1 MDESRLRSVRSDVEA
16 HVELPAFAV
25 VTERGRRIR
34 RRRAVITSAA
44 AAVAVAVVTLGAT
57 RAFDRDRTQGPV
69 QQPAPTIDR
78 KGAMAVLSDPDALVD
93 PDASKVDG
101 AGDLLAAVTVPGGS
115 DACGAPDSTAMRWSG
130 VDGHSRSW
138 LEQRRPVV
146 PLVDGFVLGSVPT
159 ACRVGAAAET
169 RAYLVD
175 GSGRAHGIAWEDG
188 AEAVCADQP
197 ADPRCRFDVA
207 LARGSLDE
215 GVRLPRGTE
224 PVATGPAE
232 VRWARSTDGRRLS
245 WSTDGKSW
253 RSRTT
258 SLPGGSIVSAT
269 AAGSWGVIA
278 GNTLVEYTSDAGVTW
293 HSRDLSVALRSVR
306 IADVD
311 WTVTGSGVLLGV
323 TQLVGRGDVLFR
335 STDSSWTRFVE
346 IDLHTSFGLVR
357 PLVQGDAVYVVDEER
372 WAVSLDDGATWR
384 RTPALPRSP

>member
-1 MDESRLRSVRSDVEA
+1 MDESRLRSVRSEVEA
-16 HVELPAFAV
+16 HVELPDFALV
-25 VTERGRRIR
+25 LERGRTIR
-34 RRRAVITSAA
+34 RRRAVIAG
-44 AAVAVAVVTLGAT
+44 AAVAVAVGVVTVGVT
-57 RAFDRDRTQGPV
+57 QTFDRDRTQGPV

-78 KGAMAVLSDPDALVD
+78 KAAAAVLSNPGAQVD

-101 AGDLLAAVTVPGGS
+101 AGDLLAVVTLPGGS
-115 DACGAPDSTAMRWSG
+115 DACGAPGGTAVRWSD
-130 VDGHSRSW
+130 VDGSSRSW

-146 PLVDGFVLGSVPT
+146 PLVDGFVLGSVPPE
-159 ACRVGAAAET
+159 CRTGATAET

-175 GSGRAHGIAWEDG
+175 GSGMAHGIAWEDG
-188 AEAVCADQP
+188 AEGVCADQP
-197 ADPRCRFDVA
+197 ADPRCRFDVE
-207 LARGSLDE
+207 LARGSLDA

-232 VRWARSTDGRRLS
+232 VMWARSADGRRLS
-245 WSTDGKSW
+245 WSIDGKSW

-258 SLPGGSIVSAT
+258 SLPGGSIMSAT

-293 HSRDLSVALRSVR
+293 HSRDLSAALRSVR

-311 WTVTGSGVLLGV
+311 WTVTRSGVLLGV

-346 IDLHTSFGLVR
+346 TDVHTSFGLVR
-357 PLVQGDAVYVVDEER
+357 PLVQGDAVYVVDDER

-384 RTPALPRSP
+384 RTPALPRTQ